1 MIPTSTGIS
10 SAQKKKNSQFFSYSL
25 EIKEQRKKK
34 ESVVVWSRNV
44 YQQVYKK
51 LLIAMFKISF
61 FGNQKYSPLFLN
73 R

>member
-51 LLIAMFKISF
+51 LMIAMFKNSF

>member
-34 ESVVVWSRNV
+34 GKCRCVI
-44 YQQVYKK
+44 KK
-51 LLIAMFKISF
+51 RLPTGI
-61 FGNQKYSPLFLN
+61 QKVDDCDV
-73 R
+73 